1 MALIARFEQRPLEP
15 RKIHD
20 EVLCGYN
27 AVQIGERRILQL
39 ETYGSADR
47 QVPGKTS
54 QSIQLNEDGARSLIN
69 ILRSAFPGLD

>member
-47 QVPGKTS
+47 QVPGKMS
-54 QSIQLNEDGARSLIN
+54 QSI
-69 ILRSAFPGLD
+69 